1 MNPYTERQREIARVA
16 AHVFRENGYRGS
28 SIREIAAEAGIRSAS
43 LYYHFKNK
51 DEILLAIVQGFMI
64 DFLDEVTPRL
74 AKHADPV
81 EALRAMID
89 AQVRFDAEHLDEVLV
104 SIRERRSLPVAAQ
117 RAVNRLRAK
126 HREAVRDVIAAGANQ
141 GSLHV
146 RDLDISSNAV
156 LDLVNGMVEW
166 GLAKGDYSTEYLI
179 SLYQDYVLAVLGH
192 NGK

>member
-1 MNPYTERQREIARVA
+1 MNSYTERQREIARVA
-16 AHVFRENGYRGS
+16 AHVFRKNGYRGS

-74 AKHADPV
+74 AEHVDPV

-117 RAVNRLRAK
+117 RAVNRLRAR
-126 HREAVRDVIAAGANQ
+126 HREAVRDVIAAGAKQ

-146 RDLDISSNAV
+146 RDVDISSNAV
-156 LDLVNGMVEW
+156 LDLVNGMIEW
-166 GLAKGDYSTEYLI
+166 GLVKGDYSTEYLV